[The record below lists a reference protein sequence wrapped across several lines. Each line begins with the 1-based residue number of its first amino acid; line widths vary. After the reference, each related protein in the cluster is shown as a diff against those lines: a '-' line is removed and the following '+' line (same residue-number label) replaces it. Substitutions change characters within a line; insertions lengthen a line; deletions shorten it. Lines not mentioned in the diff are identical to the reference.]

1 MNESLRFLTGLEKLR
16 KAATNGGDWHLD
28 ESHVHGAINC
38 GDKHIAM
45 VNMYVCNDYPTQNV
59 LREQQLANAT
69 YIVAACKSVKILSD
83 ALLCLASMSVEK
95 DGVKDED
102 YIADQIAKEIDAAF
116 IMAEQNIIKENK

>member
-1 MNESLRFLTGLEKLR
+1 MNESLRFLTELEKLR

-28 ESHVHGAINC
+28 ESHCHGAINC

-45 VNMYVCNDYPTQNV
+45 VSMYVCNDYPAQNV
-59 LREQQLANAT
+59 LREQQLANAK
-69 YIVAACKSVKILSD
+69 YIVAACLSVKLLSE
-83 ALLCLASMSVEK
+83 ALMCLASMSVEK

-116 IMAEQNIIKENK
+116 IMAEQNIIKEEN

>member
-1 MNESLRFLTGLEKLR
+1 MNESIRFLTELEKLR
-16 KAATNGGDWHLD
+16 KAATNEGDWELD

-45 VNMYVCNDYPTQNV
+45 VSMYVCNDYPAQNV
-59 LREQQLANAT
+59 LREQQLANAK

-95 DGVKDED
+95 DGIKDEN
-102 YIADQIAKEIDAAF
+102 YNADQLAKEIDAAF
-116 IMAEQNIIKENK
+116 IMAEQINKGE